1 MNEKT
6 KKVAVEYRALDDLH
20 AHPNNARIH
29 PEASLT
35 AVKNSIETFG
45 FVNPII
51 ALADGTIVAGE
62 GRWRAARAAGLAQV
76 PVVVVDMTE
85 AEALSY
91 LVVDNATTE
100 LSFWDDAMMSDIATE
115 LANTDWD
122 LRKIWDF
129 DFVPELPNE
138 PGEPG
143 DEPPPPVAPPDG
155 GASIEYRV
163 ITLCTSETDQR
174 ELCERLEDEG
184 YKCKLLMS

>member
-1 MNEKT
+1 MTDKT
-6 KKVAVEYRALDDLH
+6 KTNKVGVEYKALDDLH

-62 GRWRAARAAGLAQV
+62 GRWRAARAAGLDQV

-85 AEALSY
+85 QEALSY

-100 LSFWDDAMMSDIATE
+100 LSFWDDAMMEEIAGE
-115 LANTDWD
+115 LAATDWD
-122 LRKIWDF
+122 LRKVWEF
-129 DFVPELPNE
+129 DFIPELPDD
-138 PGEPG
+138 PGAPG
-143 DEPPPPVAPPDG
+143 TEPPAPPAG
-155 GASIEYRV
+155 PGAAIEYRV
-163 ITLCTSETDQR
+163 ITLCTSETDQK
-174 ELCERLEDEG
+174 ELCERLEEEG
-184 YKCKLLMS
+184 YQCKLLMS